1 MNDTNLRS
9 IIKALSWR
17 LTGTIDTFI
26 VSFFVTGE
34 LLIAGSIASI
44 EILTKIV
51 LFWVH
56 ERVWNN
62 VKWGRFTKPTAYPLG
77 FDWRKET
84 VQMLGRWQPWHAG
97 HRALFD
103 RAIAKTGQVCIMIRD
118 CEGWHDSNPFK
129 REEVENFIHADLKD
143 KYEGKYIIVFVPNI
157 TNITYGRNVGYKI
170 ENEVF
175 DEDTHSISATEIR
188 KQMGLR

>member
-1 MNDTNLRS
+1 MFDTNIRS
-9 IIKALSWR
+9 LVKALSWR

-26 VSFFVTGE
+26 VSFLVTGE
-34 LLIAGSIASI
+34 LVVAGSIASI
-44 EILTKIV
+44 EVLTKIC
-51 LFWVH
+51 LFWFH
-56 ERVWNN
+56 ERVWNKI
-62 VKWGRFTKPTAYPLG
+62 KWGRHTKPTAHPDG
-77 FDWRKET
+77 FDWRKPT

-118 CEGWHDSNPFK
+118 CEGWNDSNPFK
-129 REEVENFIHADLKD
+129 KEEVENFIHADLKE
-143 KYEGKYIIVFVPNI
+143 KYEGQYIIVFVPNI

-188 KQMGLR
+188 KQMGLK

>member
-51 LFWVH
+51 LFWMH

-62 VKWGRFTKPTAYPLG
+62 VKWGRFTKPTAYPVG

-188 KQMGLR
+188 QQMGLK

>member
-1 MNDTNLRS
+1 LNDTNLRS

-51 LFWVH
+51 LFWMH

-62 VKWGRFTKPTAYPLG
+62 VKWGRFTKPTAYPVG

-188 KQMGLR
+188 KQMGLK

>member
-1 MNDTNLRS
+1 MTETNIRS
-9 IIKALSWR
+9 LAKAISWR
-17 LTGTIDTFI
+17 VTGTIDTFLI
-26 VSFFVTGE
+26 SWLITGE
-34 LLIAGSIASI
+34 VLLATGIATT
-44 EILTKIV
+44 EILTKIF
-51 LFWVH
+51 LFWLH
-56 ERVWNN
+56 ERAWNKIGWGKY
-62 VKWGRFTKPTAYPLG
+62 VKPSKHPTE
-77 FDWRKET
+77 FDWKKPT

-118 CEGWHDSNPFK
+118 CEGWNDSNPFK
-129 REEVENFIHADLKD
+129 KEEVENFIHADLKE
-143 KYEGKYIIVFVPNI
+143 KYEGKYIVIFVPNI

-188 KQMGLR
+188 KQMGMK

>member
-1 MNDTNLRS
+1 MNETNTRS
-9 IIKALSWR
+9 LAKAVSWR
-17 LTGTIDTFI
+17 MTGTIDTFI
-26 VSFFVTGE
+26 VSYFVTGE
-34 LLIAGSIASI
+34 LALAGSIASLEVI
-44 EILTKIV
+44 TKII
-51 LFWVH
+51 LYWFH
-56 ERVWNN
+56 ERVWTRIR
-62 VKWGRFTKPTAYPLG
+62 WGKFANPTTNPAG
-77 FDWRKET
+77 FDWQKPT

-118 CEGWHDSNPFK
+118 CEGWNDSNPFK
-129 REEVENFIHADLKD
+129 KEEVENFIHADLKET
-143 KYEGKYIIVFVPNI
+143 YEGKYIIVFVPNI

-188 KQMGLR
+188 KQMGLK

>member
-44 EILTKIV
+44 EILTKIA
-51 LFWVH
+51 LFWMH

-62 VKWGRFTKPTAYPLG
+62 VKWGRFTKPTAYPVG

-188 KQMGLR
+188 KQMGLK

>member
-62 VKWGRFTKPTAYPLG
+62 VKWGRFTKPTAYPVG

>member
-9 IIKALSWR
+9 IIKAISWR

-51 LFWVH
+51 LFWMH

-62 VKWGRFTKPTAYPLG
+62 VKWGRFTKPTAHPVG

-175 DEDTHSISATEIR
+175 DEDTHSISATEVR

>member
-51 LFWVH
+51 LFWMH

-62 VKWGRFTKPTAYPLG
+62 VKWGRFTKPTAHPVG

-188 KQMGLR
+188 KQMGLK

>member
-1 MNDTNLRS
+1 MYETNLRS
-9 IIKALSWR
+9 MVKAISWR
-17 LTGTIDTFI
+17 ITGTIDTFI

-34 LLIAGSIASI
+34 LVIAGSIAAI
-44 EILTKIV
+44 EVLTKIF
-51 LFWVH
+51 LYWAH
-56 ERVWNN
+56 ERTWN
-62 VKWGRFTKPTAYPLG
+62 KITWGRHKTNTVPATE
-77 FDWRKET
+77 FDWKKET

-97 HRALFD
+97 HRALFE

-129 REEVENFIHADLKD
+129 REEVENFIHADLRE
-143 KYEGKYIIVFVPNI
+143 KYQGKYIVIFVPNI

-188 KQMGLR
+188 KQMGLK

>member
-51 LFWVH
+51 LFWMH

-62 VKWGRFTKPTAYPLG
+62 VKWGRFTKPTAYPVG

-157 TNITYGRNVGYKI
+157 TKITYGRNVGYKI

-188 KQMGLR
+188 KQMGLK